1 MNNKLWVAC
10 GLMAASFWFGC
21 DDPQKQ
27 KNFRQTDSTFQATR
41 AQAELDVVEA
51 QVPLEVEVL
60 TGDDLAA
67 LRDSL
72 NFGEETYDGDYQPD
86 SPPDNLA
93 EDYKKG
99 EPVLPQLVE
108 ALRNGDEDQRR
119 ELLASLDNW
128 YAPDGLPPAPPSLM
142 AAVTQNLA
150 TTDTMT
156 EARAIGVLA
165 SFKPPGHVATLEDRL
180 LSGQSLNPGLL
191 VHWLGQLAPPDRT
204 LGYLATK
211 LEKGEFSG
219 SDFYNVV
226 SGLRSFAEKGDGAV
240 RARVVNLC
248 LRYLRQ
254 QWGQDYAAPT
264 EGGDNFSMVELVAN
278 YGGPEALPLFRKL
291 LTHSHHSL
299 NALDALIRL
308 EGKVHQKTVLAFL
321 RNENRFNGAL
331 RYLEKFPAQSW
342 DRQLGHF
349 VLSQFSLHADQSDY
363 QVEQVAA
370 ALWAVGQRASL
381 NQAGELLNNPKL
393 GRQLRRHVAF
403 NSASLDEMARSLY
416 DLGLLARPIPA
427 AALAQ
432 VRQDGARGSQA
443 LCELLASTGRFQ
455 YTNDSDEYGSYT
467 ELFAEVA
474 KLAGQLLPGA
484 ELGVATTILSED
496 DIEGSTRQYT
506 LGLIYQ
512 QKGYRIRLPVGEYPG
527 EQDMVALLDFVLA
540 DLGRPEGYVP
550 IGLGSYP
557 SGYLLGDEAR
567 VGVFKDK
574 FGLDGGANREVRL
587 VK

>member
-1 MNNKLWVAC
+1 
-10 GLMAASFWFGC
+10 
-21 DDPQKQ
+21 
-27 KNFRQTDSTFQATR
+27 
-41 AQAELDVVEA
+41 
-51 QVPLEVEVL
+51 
-60 TGDDLAA
+60 
-67 LRDSL
+67 
-72 NFGEETYDGDYQPD
+72 
-86 SPPDNLA
+86 
-93 EDYKKG
+93 
-99 EPVLPQLVE
+99 
-108 ALRNGDEDQRR
+108 
-119 ELLASLDNW
+119 
-128 YAPDGLPPAPPSLM
+128 
-142 AAVTQNLA
+142 
-150 TTDTMT
+150 
-156 EARAIGVLA
+156 
-165 SFKPPGHVATLEDRL
+165 
-180 LSGQSLNPGLL
+180 
-191 VHWLGQLAPPDRT
+191 
-204 LGYLATK
+204 
-211 LEKGEFSG
+211 
-219 SDFYNVV
+219 
-226 SGLRSFAEKGDGAV
+226 
-240 RARVVNLC
+240 
-248 LRYLRQ
+248 
-254 QWGQDYAAPT
+254 
-264 EGGDNFSMVELVAN
+264 
-278 YGGPEALPLFRKL
+278 
-291 LTHSHHSL
+291 
-299 NALDALIRL
+299 
-308 EGKVHQKTVLAFL
+308 
-321 RNENRFNGAL
+321 
-331 RYLEKFPAQSW
+331 
-342 DRQLGHF
+342 
-349 VLSQFSLHADQSDY
+349 
-363 QVEQVAA
+363 
-370 ALWAVGQRASL
+370 
-381 NQAGELLNNPKL
+381 
-393 GRQLRRHVAF
+393 
-403 NSASLDEMARSLY
+403 MARSLY

>member
-1 MNNKLWVAC
+1 MKRKLWVAC

-27 KNFRQTDSTFQATR
+27 KNFRQIDSTLQATR

-51 QVPLEVEVL
+51 QPLVVEVL
-60 TGDDLAA
+60 TGDDLAT

-99 EPVLPQLVE
+99 EPVLSELVE

-119 ELLASLDNW
+119 ELLASLNNW
-128 YAPDGLPPAPPSLM
+128 YAPDGLPTAPPSLVE
-142 AAVTQNLA
+142 AVAQNLA
-150 TTDTMT
+150 TTDTLT
-156 EARAIGVLA
+156 EMYAIGVLA
-165 SFKPPGHVATLEDRL
+165 SFKPPGHVTLLEDRL
-180 LSGQSLNPGLL
+180 LSGRSLNPALL

-204 LGYLATK
+204 LGYIAAK
-211 LEKGEFSG
+211 LEQGEFPEA
-219 SDFYNVV
+219 DFYNIV
-226 SGLRSFAEKGDGAV
+226 SGLRSFAEKGDDAV

-254 QWGQDYAAPT
+254 QWGQDYSAPT
-264 EGGDNFSMVELVAN
+264 EGRDNFSLVELVAT
-278 YGGPEALPLFRKL
+278 YGGPETLPLFRKL
-291 LTHSHHSL
+291 LTHPHHSL
-299 NALDALIRL
+299 SALDALIRL
-308 EGKVHQKTVLAFL
+308 EGKAHQKTVLAFL
-321 RNENRFNGAL
+321 RNENHFSGAL
-331 RYLEKFPAQSW
+331 SRLEKFPAQSW
-342 DRQLGHF
+342 DRQLGHY
-349 VLSQFSLHADQSDY
+349 VLSQFSLHSNQSDY
-363 QVEQVAA
+363 QVEQVAE

-393 GRQLRRHVAF
+393 GRQLRRYVAF

-432 VRQDGARGSQA
+432 VRRDGVRGSQA

-455 YTNDSDEYGSYT
+455 YTYDGDEYTHT

-484 ELGVATTILSED
+484 ELGVATTTLSED
-496 DIEGSTRQYT
+496 DVEGSTRQYT

-512 QKGYRIRLPVGEYPG
+512 QKGYRIRLPVGEYPS

-540 DLGRPEGYVP
+540 DQGRPEGYVP